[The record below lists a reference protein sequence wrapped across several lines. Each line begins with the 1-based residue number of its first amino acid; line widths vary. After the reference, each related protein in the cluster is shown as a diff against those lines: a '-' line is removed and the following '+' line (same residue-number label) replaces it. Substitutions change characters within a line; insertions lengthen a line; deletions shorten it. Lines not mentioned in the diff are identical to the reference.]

1 LTGAGRTPRPQAS
14 LRRAAAALLAWAL
27 VACAQ
32 TGAEA
37 PSLTGAATHWIDD
50 PVFGGQVAVLEAG
63 RRDARPILLVHGI
76 GEAGASDFREQI
88 AWLQDS
94 FHVVAPD
101 LPGFGASDK
110 ANALYSPANY
120 AAVLR
125 HIADQFLARPF
136 TLMGH
141 SMGGVVALRYAGT
154 YPEDVEQLVVLDAP
168 GVLHRVSTT
177 GLYLES
183 MGGSFVPSVLDQNG
197 WVARLARR
205 IAAPFARPVL
215 EPQNVLASPRLRE
228 TVLGGEPAN
237 IAGLAVVN
245 ENLADALPGI
255 RAPTLIVWGAR
266 DDVAP
271 LRNGRVLAWRLP
283 HARLVA
289 LEDVGHT
296 PMLEAPGR
304 LRALLEPF
312 FASGRAPDRYRK
324 EPLAE
329 PRGEGR
335 CASERGRLFE
345 GEYER
350 LTIEGCTRAVIR
362 YARVRELRIVDSSVT
377 IDDSVVGGGRIGL
390 YARNASIVMT
400 GGRIEGDTAIVA
412 SGSRLDLAAVELV
425 GRETAVRA
433 EDADAPGSSIVFSL
447 SRAQSPRTQR
457 ELHEVYWLTPENA
470 L

>member
-1 LTGAGRTPRPQAS
+1 
-14 LRRAAAALLAWAL
+14 
-27 VACAQ
+27 
-32 TGAEA
+32 
-37 PSLTGAATHWIDD
+37 
-50 PVFGGQVAVLEAG
+50 
-63 RRDARPILLVHGI
+63 
-76 GEAGASDFREQI
+76 
-88 AWLQDS
+88 
-94 FHVVAPD
+94 
-101 LPGFGASDK
+101 
-110 ANALYSPANY
+110 
-120 AAVLR
+120 
-125 HIADQFLARPF
+125 
-136 TLMGH
+136 
-141 SMGGVVALRYAGT
+141 
-154 YPEDVEQLVVLDAP
+154 
-168 GVLHRVSTT
+168 VLHRVSTT
-177 GLYLES
+177 GLFLES

-283 HARLVA
+283 RARLVA

-312 FASGRAPDRYRK
+312 FASGRAPERYRK